1 LRSDPDRIGR
11 ARRGRVSVASGA
23 RLCSNVAMARPS
35 NRAERRL
42 ELAVAFGRLLAERG
56 YAGATMAELARASGL
71 RQGLVHYHFES
82 KQEILLALLEHLAQG
97 LEARV
102 AARTTTNSTPREALL
117 AYIDAHVALGDDADP
132 TAVAAWVTLGVEAVR
147 QPEVREAYARAVDAE
162 LSRLEVLVAAAL
174 ADQAV
179 GGASPRGLGGALHG
193 LDARALAAGIY
204 ATIQGAYHLASTVPA
219 RVPVGFAAAVL
230 RQWLGEPTSAASRS
244 RP

>member
-1 LRSDPDRIGR
+1 
-11 ARRGRVSVASGA
+11 
-23 RLCSNVAMARPS
+23 MARPS
-35 NRAERRL
+35 NRAERRHT
-42 ELAVAFGRLLAERG
+42 LAVAFGRLLAERG

-82 KQEILLALLEHLAQG
+82 KQEILLALLEHLAHG

-102 AARTTTNSTPREALL
+102 AARTTASSTPHQALL

-162 LSRLEVLVAAAL
+162 LSRLEALVEAAL
-174 ADQAV
+174 ASRSTDDASPERSA
-179 GGASPRGLGGALHG
+179 GGAAHRPPAP
-193 LDARALAAGIY
+193 DARALAAGIY

-219 RVPVGFAAAVL
+219 RVPAGFAALVL
-230 RQWLGEPTSAASRS
+230 RQWLGERLPST
-244 RP
+244 

>member
-1 LRSDPDRIGR
+1 
-11 ARRGRVSVASGA
+11 
-23 RLCSNVAMARPS
+23 MARPS
-35 NRAERRL
+35 NRAERRHT
-42 ELAVAFGRLLAERG
+42 LAVAFGRLLAERG

-102 AARTTTNSTPREALL
+102 AARTTTNSTPRQALL
-117 AYIDAHVALGDDADP
+117 AYIDAHVALGEDADP

-162 LSRLEVLVAAAL
+162 LSRLEALVLATLVDEATRDTSPARADHPSAA
-174 ADQAV
+174 
-179 GGASPRGLGGALHG
+179 RTE
-193 LDARALAAGIY
+193 LDARVLAAGIY

-219 RVPVGFAAAVL
+219 RVPAGFAARVL
-230 RQWLGEPTSAASRS
+230 RQWLGEPASSA
-244 RP
+244 

>member
-1 LRSDPDRIGR
+1 
-11 ARRGRVSVASGA
+11 
-23 RLCSNVAMARPS
+23 MARPS
-35 NRAERRL
+35 NRAERRHT
-42 ELAVAFGRLLAERG
+42 LAVAFGRLLAERG

-82 KQEILLALLEHLAQG
+82 KQEILLALLEHLAHG

-102 AARTTTNSTPREALL
+102 AARTTASSTPHQALL

-162 LSRLEVLVAAAL
+162 LSRLEALVEAAL
-174 ADQAV
+174 ASRSTHDASPERSA
-179 GGASPRGLGGALHG
+179 GGAYPPPG

-219 RVPVGFAAAVL
+219 RVPAGFAALVL
-230 RQWLGEPTSAASRS
+230 RQWLGERLPST
-244 RP
+244 

>member
-1 LRSDPDRIGR
+1 M
-11 ARRGRVSVASGA
+11 SVASGA

-35 NRAERRL
+35 NRAERRHT
-42 ELAVAFGRLLAERG
+42 LAVAFGRLLAERG

-102 AARTTTNSTPREALL
+102 AARTTTNSTPRQGLL
-117 AYIDAHVALGDDADP
+117 AYIDAHVALGEDADP

-162 LSRLEVLVAAAL
+162 LSRLEALVLATLVDEATRDTSPARADHPSAA
-174 ADQAV
+174 
-179 GGASPRGLGGALHG
+179 RTE
-193 LDARALAAGIY
+193 LDARVLAAGIY

-219 RVPVGFAAAVL
+219 RVPAGFAARVL
-230 RQWLGEPTSAASRS
+230 RQWLGEPASSA
-244 RP
+244 

>member
-1 LRSDPDRIGR
+1 
-11 ARRGRVSVASGA
+11 
-23 RLCSNVAMARPS
+23 MARPS
-35 NRAERRL
+35 NRAERRH

-56 YAGATMAELARASGL
+56 YAGATIAELARATGL

-82 KQEILLALLEHLAQG
+82 KQEILLALLEHLARG

-132 TAVAAWVTLGVEAVR
+132 SAVAAWVTLGVEAVR

-162 LSRLEVLVAAAL
+162 LSRLEALVAATL
-174 ADQAV
+174 ADHAPCP
-179 GGASPRGLGGALHG
+179 AD

-230 RQWLGEPTSAASRS
+230 RQWLGEPTPEA
-244 RP
+244 

>member
-1 LRSDPDRIGR
+1 
-11 ARRGRVSVASGA
+11 
-23 RLCSNVAMARPS
+23 MARPS
-35 NRAERRL
+35 NRAERRHT
-42 ELAVAFGRLLAERG
+42 LAVAFGRLLAERG

-82 KQEILLALLEHLAQG
+82 KQEILLALLEHLAHG

-102 AARTTTNSTPREALL
+102 AARTTASSTPHQALL

-162 LSRLEVLVAAAL
+162 LSRLEALVEAAL
-174 ADQAV
+174 ASRSTHDASPERSA
-179 GGASPRGLGGALHG
+179 GGAHPPPG

-219 RVPVGFAAAVL
+219 RVPAGFAALVL
-230 RQWLGEPTSAASRS
+230 RQWLGERLPPT
-244 RP
+244 